1 MTGPQH
7 IEAGLSPCSEGR
19 YAANADEGFTRLS
32 MRVTMKPMQKG
43 KLRSLSLVFAAFL
56 LLILGLL
63 PFEGSAR
70 LLPALDTS
78 SPYAT
83 MRSFEQEMQRI
94 AELYQD
100 YRAHPSERAQRALG
114 AATSRA
120 AHQLLDMS
128 HVPPATHPRVGT
140 RTLLELADIFLRL
153 PEVAPETIPGAPGQT
168 GRPVTARW
176 TFPGTEIRLERVSQ
190 GDAPPDFRFSS
201 STVAR
206 IYEFHFAIIKEPPLR
221 SAPLT
226 HWRQAQIDMAGPLV
240 PMRLVENLP
249 LWLRRPVLEA
259 PIWKIL
265 ATLVVAIL
273 AFAVMIIWGRLIQR
287 LARHATPLRRT
298 ARWLTVPL
306 IIALTA
312 SLAHYLIDRQINL
325 TGVLD
330 LEALITTLLLYFAAA
345 WATALVCRFLAE
357 AIIASPRVPDDGY
370 DAHLLR
376 LLARVTGFIGGIAVL
391 VYGANDLGL
400 PALGVAAGL
409 GVGSVALALASQSTV
424 ENLFGGVSIFAD
436 RPFRVGDVIR
446 FNDLK
451 GIVESI
457 GPRSTR
463 IRAPDG
469 TLTTV
474 PNADIARAHV
484 NNLSV
489 RNSFLFEH
497 RVNLP
502 PGATAAQVA
511 ALLTMFRK
519 LLEEHP
525 AIEKSDGP
533 PHVQLTSLA
542 PDSGGIHLFAHVI
555 AKDEEAFLQ
564 TQEALLLRIMKL
576 LADDAITGT
585 S

>member
-1 MTGPQH
+1 
-7 IEAGLSPCSEGR
+7 
-19 YAANADEGFTRLS
+19 
-32 MRVTMKPMQKG
+32 MKPAPKD
-43 KLRSLSLVFAAFL
+43 KLLMPQRVFAAFL
-56 LLILGLL
+56 LLLLGLL
-63 PFEGSAR
+63 PLAGSAR

-83 MRSFEQEMQRI
+83 MRSFDQEMQRI
-94 AELYQD
+94 AVLYQA
-100 YRAHPSERAQRALG
+100 YRAQPSDQAQRALG

-120 AHQLLDMS
+120 AEHLLDMS
-128 HVPPATHPRVGT
+128 QVPPATQPRVGT
-140 RTLLELADIFLRL
+140 RTLLELSDILLRL
-153 PEVAPETIPGAPGQT
+153 PELAQETIPGAPGQT
-168 GRPVTARW
+168 GIPVPTRW
-176 TFPGTEIRLERVSQ
+176 YFPSTEIRIERISQ

-206 IYEFHFAIIKEPPLR
+206 IDEFYAAIIDQPPLR
-221 SAPLT
+221 PAPLT
-226 HWRQAQIDMAGPLV
+226 HWRQAQIDMVGPLI
-240 PMRLVENLP
+240 PMGLIENLP
-249 LWLRRPVLEA
+249 LWLRRPVMGA

-265 ATLVVAIL
+265 AALVVTIL
-273 AFAVMIIWGRLIQR
+273 ALAVIIIWGSVIRR
-287 LARHATPLRRT
+287 FARHATPLRRI
-298 ARWLTVPL
+298 ASLATVPL
-306 IIALTA
+306 VIAITA
-312 SLAHYLIDRQINL
+312 QLADYLIDLQLNV
-325 TGVLD
+325 TGALD
-330 LEALITTLLLYFAAA
+330 LEALITTLLLYFSAA

-436 RPFRVGDVIR
+436 RPFRVGDLIR

-502 PGATAAQVA
+502 PGGTAAQIT
-511 ALLTMFRK
+511 ALLAMFRK
-519 LLEEHP
+519 LLDEHP
-525 AIEKSDGP
+525 AIAKSDGP
-533 PHVQLTSLA
+533 PHVRLISLA

-576 LADDAITGT
+576 LADDAIIGT

>member
-1 MTGPQH
+1 MPH
-7 IEAGLSPCSEGR
+7 R
-19 YAANADEGFTRLS
+19 
-32 MRVTMKPMQKG
+32 M
-43 KLRSLSLVFAAFL
+43 FAAFL
-56 LLILGLL
+56 LLILGFVPL
-63 PFEGSAR
+63 EGSAR

-94 AELYQD
+94 AALYQA
-100 YRAHPSERAQRALG
+100 YRAQPSDQAQLALG

-120 AHQLLDMS
+120 AEHLLDMS
-128 HVPPATHPRVGT
+128 QVPPATQGRVGA

-153 PEVAPETIPGAPGQT
+153 PELAQHTIPGAPGQT
-168 GRPVTARW
+168 GIPVPTRW
-176 TFPGTEIRLERVSQ
+176 ILPGTEIRIERISQ

-206 IYEFHFAIIKEPPLR
+206 INEFYAAIIDQPPLR
-221 SAPLT
+221 PAPLT
-226 HWRQAQIDMAGPLV
+226 HWRQAQIDMVGPLI
-240 PMRLVENLP
+240 PMGLIENLP
-249 LWLRRPVLEA
+249 LWLRRPVMGA

-265 ATLVVAIL
+265 AALVVTIL
-273 AFAVMIIWGRLIQR
+273 ALAVIIIWGSVIRR
-287 LARHATPLRRT
+287 FARHATPLRRIT
-298 ARWLTVPL
+298 SWLTVPL
-306 IIALTA
+306 VIALA
-312 SLAHYLIDRQINL
+312 SSLADYLIDLQLNV
-325 TGVLD
+325 TGVLG
-330 LEALITTLLLYFAAA
+330 LEALVTTSLLYFAAA

-357 AIIASPRVPDDGY
+357 AIIASPWVPDEGY

-376 LLARVTGFIGGIAVL
+376 LLARVTGFIGAFAVL
-391 VYGANDLGL
+391 VYGANDVGL

-436 RPFRVGDVIR
+436 RPFRVGDLIR
-446 FNDLK
+446 FDGLK

-474 PNADIARAHV
+474 PNAHIAKAHV

-489 RNSFLFEH
+489 RKSFLFEH

-502 PGATAAQVA
+502 SGATAAQIT
-511 ALLTMFRK
+511 ALLAMFRK
-519 LLEEHP
+519 LLDEHP
-525 AIEKSDGP
+525 AIKKSDGP
-533 PHVQLTSLA
+533 PHVRLTSLA
-542 PDSGGIHLFAHVI
+542 PDSGGIHLFAHVM

-564 TQEALLLRIMKL
+564 TQEALLLRIMEL
-576 LADDAITGT
+576 LSENTKPSTI
-585 S
+585 

>member
-1 MTGPQH
+1 
-7 IEAGLSPCSEGR
+7 
-19 YAANADEGFTRLS
+19 
-32 MRVTMKPMQKG
+32 
-43 KLRSLSLVFAAFL
+43 
-56 LLILGLL
+56 
-63 PFEGSAR
+63 
-70 LLPALDTS
+70 
-78 SPYAT
+78 
-83 MRSFEQEMQRI
+83 
-94 AELYQD
+94 
-100 YRAHPSERAQRALG
+100 
-114 AATSRA
+114 
-120 AHQLLDMS
+120 
-128 HVPPATHPRVGT
+128 
-140 RTLLELADIFLRL
+140 
-153 PEVAPETIPGAPGQT
+153 
-168 GRPVTARW
+168 
-176 TFPGTEIRLERVSQ
+176 
-190 GDAPPDFRFSS
+190 
-201 STVAR
+201 
-206 IYEFHFAIIKEPPLR
+206 
-221 SAPLT
+221 
-226 HWRQAQIDMAGPLV
+226 
-240 PMRLVENLP
+240 
-249 LWLRRPVLEA
+249 
-259 PIWKIL
+259 
-265 ATLVVAIL
+265 
-273 AFAVMIIWGRLIQR
+273 
-287 LARHATPLRRT
+287 
-298 ARWLTVPL
+298 
-306 IIALTA
+306 
-312 SLAHYLIDRQINL
+312 
-325 TGVLD
+325 VLD

-502 PGATAAQVA
+502 SGATAAQIT
-511 ALLTMFRK
+511 ALLAMFRK

-525 AIEKSDGP
+525 AIKKSDGP
-533 PHVQLTSLA
+533 PHVRLTSLA

-555 AKDEEAFLQ
+555 AVDEEAFLQ

-576 LADDAITGT
+576 LADETITGT

>member
-1 MTGPQH
+1 MH
-7 IEAGLSPCSEGR
+7 AH
-19 YAANADEGFTRLS
+19 
-32 MRVTMKPMQKG
+32 MKPAPKD
-43 KLRSLSLVFAAFL
+43 KLLMPHRAFAAFF

-94 AELYQD
+94 AELYKD
-100 YRAHPSERAQRALG
+100 YRAHPSDRAQRALG

-168 GRPVTARW
+168 GRPVTTRW
-176 TFPGTEIRLERVSQ
+176 TFPGTEIRIERISQ

-221 SAPLT
+221 PAPLT

-240 PMRLVENLP
+240 PLGLVENLP
-249 LWLRRPVLEA
+249 LWLRRPILEA

-273 AFAVMIIWGRLIQR
+273 AFAVMIMWGRLIQR

-306 IIALTA
+306 VIALTA
-312 SLAHYLIDRQINL
+312 SLAHYVIDRQINL

-436 RPFRVGDVIR
+436 RPFRVGDLIR

-502 PGATAAQVA
+502 SGANATQIT
-511 ALLTMFRK
+511 ALLAMFRK

-525 AIEKSDGP
+525 AIEKSGGP
-533 PHVQLTSLA
+533 PHVRLTSLA
-542 PDSGGIHLFAHVI
+542 PDSGGIHLFAHVT

-576 LADDAITGT
+576 LADEAITGT

>member
-1 MTGPQH
+1 
-7 IEAGLSPCSEGR
+7 
-19 YAANADEGFTRLS
+19 
-32 MRVTMKPMQKG
+32 MKPAPKD
-43 KLRSLSLVFAAFL
+43 KLLMPHRMFAAFL
-56 LLILGLL
+56 LLILGFVPL
-63 PFEGSAR
+63 EGSAR

-94 AELYQD
+94 AALYQA
-100 YRAHPSERAQRALG
+100 YRAQPSDQAQLALG

-120 AHQLLDMS
+120 AEHLLDMS
-128 HVPPATHPRVGT
+128 QVPPATQGRVGA

-153 PEVAPETIPGAPGQT
+153 PELAQHTIPGAPGQT
-168 GRPVTARW
+168 GIPVPTRW
-176 TFPGTEIRLERVSQ
+176 ILPGTEIRIERISQ

-206 IYEFHFAIIKEPPLR
+206 INEFYAAIIDQPPLR
-221 SAPLT
+221 PAPLT
-226 HWRQAQIDMAGPLV
+226 HWRQAQIDMVGPLI
-240 PMRLVENLP
+240 PMGLIENLP
-249 LWLRRPVLEA
+249 LWLRRPVMGA

-265 ATLVVAIL
+265 AALVVTIL
-273 AFAVMIIWGRLIQR
+273 ALAVIIIWGSVIRR
-287 LARHATPLRRT
+287 FARHATPLRRIT
-298 ARWLTVPL
+298 SWLTVPL
-306 IIALTA
+306 VIALA
-312 SLAHYLIDRQINL
+312 SSLADYLIDLQLNV
-325 TGVLD
+325 TGVLG
-330 LEALITTLLLYFAAA
+330 LEALVTTSLLYFAAA

-357 AIIASPRVPDDGY
+357 AIIASPWVPDEGY

-376 LLARVTGFIGGIAVL
+376 LLARVTGFIGAFAVL
-391 VYGANDLGL
+391 VYGANDVGL

-436 RPFRVGDVIR
+436 RPFRVGDLIR
-446 FNDLK
+446 FDGLK

-474 PNADIARAHV
+474 PNAHIAKAHV

-489 RNSFLFEH
+489 RKSFLFEH

-502 PGATAAQVA
+502 SGATAAQIT
-511 ALLTMFRK
+511 ALLAMFRK
-519 LLEEHP
+519 LLDEHP
-525 AIEKSDGP
+525 AIKKSDGP
-533 PHVQLTSLA
+533 PHVRLTSLA
-542 PDSGGIHLFAHVI
+542 PDSGGIHLFAHVM

-564 TQEALLLRIMKL
+564 TQEALLLRIMEL
-576 LADDAITGT
+576 LSENTKPSTI
-585 S
+585 